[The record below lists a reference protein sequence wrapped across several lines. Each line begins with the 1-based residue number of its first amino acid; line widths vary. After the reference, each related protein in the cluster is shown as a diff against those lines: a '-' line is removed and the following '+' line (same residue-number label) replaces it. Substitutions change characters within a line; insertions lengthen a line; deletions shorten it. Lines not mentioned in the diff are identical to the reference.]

1 MYQSMSIH
9 AVKGSDICCRINDIF
24 CLSTNIE
31 DYLKTIILNQDV
43 YKNGAGFRK
52 NSIPGLWV
60 SFYIMWTD
68 GEQVPD
74 IVNYQATNK
83 DWVQSTFTRSSKYP
97 CKIILNKI
105 TPGTNMIIQDVIVIP
120 FNENGLV
127 STMMYYSST
136 GKNRTRG
143 RVRSSY
149 NALMKQR
156 FHAKKTSWN
165 RLSYHEVGSAANNLD
180 KHPGESDI
188 EWALRLQS
196 LYKALD
202 SGWSRKYKEL
212 EEQMQLQADTATM
225 NSHMEK
231 NMAAKY
237 AELRHDFGSDQ
248 SIRTALIFGRKVQY
262 AGQYYVKSKNTTAY
276 NNLMQ
281 MVKDGEIYANTLGK
295 NLD

>member
-1 MYQSMSIH
+1 MYQSMAIH
-9 AVKGSDICCRINDIF
+9 AVKGSDTCCRINNIF

-31 DYLKTIILNQDV
+31 DYLKSIIADQEV
-43 YKNGAGFRK
+43 YKSGATFRK

-60 SFYIMWTD
+60 SFYIMWSD

-83 DWVQSTFTRSSKYP
+83 DWVQTTFTRTSKYP
-97 CKIILNKI
+97 CRIVLNKI
-105 TPGTNMIIQDVIVIP
+105 TPGNNTIIQDVIVIP

-127 STMMYYSST
+127 NTLPYYSST
-136 GKNRTRG
+136 RDNKTRG
-143 RVRSSY
+143 KIRSSY
-149 NALMKQR
+149 NSLMKQR
-156 FHAKKTSWN
+156 FRAKKTSWD
-165 RLSYHEVGSAANNLD
+165 RLSCYEAGSTVNELD
-180 KHPGESDI
+180 KKKGESDI

-212 EEQMQLQADTATM
+212 KEQVQLQTDTATM
-225 NSHMEK
+225 NSYIEK
-231 NMAAKY
+231 DMAEKY
-237 AELRHDFGSDQ
+237 AVLRHDFGSDQ
-248 SIRTALIFGRKVQY
+248 SIRTALVFGRKVQY
-262 AGQYYVKSKNTTAY
+262 AGQYYVKTKNTTAY

-281 MVKDGEIYANTLGK
+281 MVKDGEIYANTRGK